1 MSALARLAAVAFA
14 LPLAFVAS
22 AFAASPHCAA
32 PARFLSVGAALPHAG
47 TRLTEGKSLTI
58 LAIGSS
64 STAGFGASTP
74 AASYPSRLERD
85 LRADFDGV
93 EIRVINRGVG
103 GQDVPEELS
112 RLARDIAEE
121 HPQLV
126 IWQVGTNAVLR
137 RDDVAAD
144 ERLIERGVALVKA
157 QGIDLILMDLQYAPR
172 VLPRRSYGRMEAAIA
187 EIARR
192 SGVGFFRRFA
202 MMEYW
207 TTHREYGPADLIGRD
222 GLHMTD
228 FSYGCLG
235 DILARALVLEWRSTI
250 AGRRAAPIQAAAVKL
265 DRSAPPR
272 H

>member
-1 MSALARLAAVAFA
+1 VSARALLGWTALALFAAI
-14 LPLAFVAS
+14 PS
-22 AFAASPHCAA
+22 AFAAPHCAA
-32 PARFLSVGAALPHAG
+32 PARFVTIGTGLPRAAG
-47 TRLTEGKSLTI
+47 RLADGKSLTI

-64 STAGFGASTP
+64 STAGVGASTP

-85 LRADFDGV
+85 LRADFAGV

-112 RLARDIAEE
+112 RLARDIAVER
-121 HPQLV
+121 PQLV

-157 QGIDLILMDLQYAPR
+157 RAIDLVLMDLQYAPR
-172 VLPRRSYGRMEAAIA
+172 VLARRSYSRMEAAIA
-187 EIARR
+187 EIAQRTR
-192 SGVGFFRRFA
+192 VGFFRRFA

-207 TTHREYGPADLIGRD
+207 ATHGDYPPAALIGRD

-235 DILARALVLEWRSTI
+235 DLLARALVADWRPAI
-250 AGRRAAPIQAAAVKL
+250 AGRTVRPMQAAVAVTL
-265 DRSAPPR
+265 DRSPSPR